1 MSEKLL
7 PEQFDFNGPF
17 PRLKRRLRLGVV
29 GGGRISRTQAMAAR
43 LSDYWEVTAGVF
55 SSDSNKSKEQAA
67 SWFVQ
72 PERTY
77 DNFESFAEREAQRSD
92 GIDAVMVTTPN
103 HLHFDASQTFIKA
116 GIAVLCDKPLTN
128 EIAQALTLV
137 KRSNELEVPFAVGYV
152 MSCYPMVR
160 QARDLISTNAIGD
173 INQVHVEFMQD
184 WMVPEGALDAAH
196 VQWRID
202 PKKSGKSSCTAD
214 IGTHAAHLASFVTGM
229 PITRL
234 RADMHV
240 CGAPQALE
248 DTVFM
253 TTEFAH
259 SVPGTLIATRL
270 ASGNRGGLRLRVYGS
285 EGGLEWNMEQ
295 AEQLKLCRYGSPDQI
310 ITRGHGHGVTTSV
323 ERLVRTG
330 RGFSEGIIE
339 AWANLYTEFALKVAA
354 HKDGIEVPDNWLMC
368 PDVAEGAT
376 GVQFV
381 EAAVQSHE
389 KGGEWVSVEAVDS
402 QGS

>member
-1 MSEKLL
+1 
-7 PEQFDFNGPF
+7 
-17 PRLKRRLRLGVV
+17 
-29 GGGRISRTQAMAAR
+29 MAAR

-55 SSDSNKSKEQAA
+55 SSDSSKSKEQAA
-67 SWFVQ
+67 SWFIQ

-77 DNFESFAEREAQRSD
+77 DNFQSFAEHEAQRSD

-103 HLHFDASQTFIKA
+103 HLHFEVSQAFINA

-128 EIAQALTLV
+128 EIAQAATLV
-137 KRSNELEVPFAVGYV
+137 TLSRESNVPFAVGYV

-160 QARDLISTNAIGD
+160 QARELVFANEIGN

-184 WMVPEGALDAAH
+184 WMVPEGALDATH

-240 CGAPQALE
+240 CGAPQPLE

-253 TTEFAH
+253 NTEFVH
-259 SVPGTLIATRL
+259 RVPGTLIATRL

-285 EGGLEWNMEQ
+285 KGGLEWNMEQ
-295 AEQLKLCRYGSPDQI
+295 PEQLKLCRYGSPDQI
-310 ITRGHGHGVTTSV
+310 LTRGHGHGITTSV

-354 HKDGIEVPDNWLMC
+354 HKDGIDVPDGWLMC
-368 PDVAEGAT
+368 PDVTDGAT
-376 GVQFV
+376 GVHFV

-389 KGGEWVSVEAVDS
+389 KGGEWVSVQAVDS
-402 QGS
+402 SRG

>member
-7 PEQFDFNGPF
+7 PEHIDFAGPF
-17 PRLKRRLRLGVV
+17 PALTQRLRLGVV

-43 LSDYWEVTAGVF
+43 LSDYWEITAGVF
-55 SSDSNKSKEQAA
+55 SSDASKSRDQAA
-67 SWFVQ
+67 SWFVK

-77 DNFESFAEREAQRSD
+77 DDFQSFAELEAQRSD
-92 GIDAVMVTTPN
+92 GVDAVMVTTPN
-103 HLHFDASQTFIKA
+103 HLHFDASQAFINA
-116 GIAVLCDKPLTN
+116 GIAVLCDKPMTN
-128 EIAQALTLV
+128 ETEQASKLV
-137 KRSNELEVPFAVGYV
+137 QLVHDAKVPFAVGYV

-160 QARDLISTNAIGD
+160 QARELVFANAIGD

-184 WMVPEGALDAAH
+184 WMVPEDALEAAH

-214 IGTHAAHLASFVTGM
+214 IGTHAAHLASFVTGL
-229 PITRL
+229 PLTRL

-240 CGAPQALE
+240 CGAPQPLE

-253 TTEFAH
+253 TTDFAH
-259 SVPGTLIATRL
+259 GIPGTLIATRL
-270 ASGNRGGLRLRVYGS
+270 ATGNRGGLRLRVYGS
-285 EGGLEWNMEQ
+285 TGGLEWNMEQ
-295 AEQLKLCRYGSPDQI
+295 SEQLKLCRYGHPDQI
-310 ITRGHGHGVTTSV
+310 ISRGHGHGVSPSV

-330 RGFSEGIIE
+330 RGFPEGIIE
-339 AWANLYTEFALKVAA
+339 AWANLYTEFALKVAS
-354 HKDGIEVPDNWLMC
+354 HKDGIDIPDNWLLC
-368 PDVAEGAT
+368 PDVVDGAS

-389 KGGEWVSVEAVDS
+389 KGGEWMPVEQTAP
-402 QGS
+402 